1 MPFKNHLDQ
10 SCQKSTPEN
19 DESINSCERAAT
31 VFKVGTYAQVRKQ
44 MVIIIIITMT
54 TTLFKK
60 EHSSIIGKQIKRF
73 GHFMTTPYLLNDIV
87 FMRGA
92 TLQPSYYHFATLFPY
107 CILISIFIFSGS
119 RKTVSTG
126 RSIYGRPSNS
136 RSSYGIHSRIASNK
150 VSWKLCYKL

>member
-92 TLQPSYYHFATLFPY
+92 TLQPSYYHFATLFP
-107 CILISIFIFSGS
+107 
-119 RKTVSTG
+119 
-126 RSIYGRPSNS
+126 
-136 RSSYGIHSRIASNK
+136 
-150 VSWKLCYKL
+150 